1 VNECALQVNPY
12 LEVAGVNI
20 SHSLDVFC
28 GGPVPRLSVESEQ
41 LAVHQQGQS
50 VAEML

>member
-1 VNECALQVNPY
+1 VSECALQASPY

-28 GGPVPRLSVESEQ
+28 AGPVPHLSVESEQ
-41 LAVHQQGQS
+41 LSVHQQVQL